1 MPAFYLRRWA
11 APDGRLQVYS
21 RDSRKFSTRNVKDL
35 GIKDFYTFINID
47 GSPDSRYEMVLER
60 LENEAATVL
69 EGLLSTFA
77 PISFVS
83 HEQRVSVATFV
94 AFQMARGP
102 RRRREEELLADYYA
116 KTVLGDAIP
125 DGELEALTIGYHQ
138 NEHIGDM
145 GPHAQNAIEH
155 IASRPFCLVVL
166 DRPLLFTSD
175 EPVIVNVG
183 GNHVLHHADCA
194 LTETQ
199 IEARLSKERR
209 KKKRLQRDVKRVVHI
224 SSAQPRGI
232 KRALEVI
239 LPLSPRTALLYG
251 PKGNWTGTVER
262 DRLEGAEADEFARKV
277 NQQMITYALD
287 LVAAHPNSGHFPET
301 EMPPVE
307 PILTVCDGSNAARI
321 SINRV
326 PTPLRP
332 QRFRWP
338 A

>member
-1 MPAFYLRRWA
+1 
-11 APDGRLQVYS
+11 
-21 RDSRKFSTRNVKDL
+21 
-35 GIKDFYTFINID
+35 
-47 GSPDSRYEMVLER
+47 
-60 LENEAATVL
+60 
-69 EGLLSTFA
+69 
-77 PISFVS
+77 
-83 HEQRVSVATFV
+83 
-94 AFQMARGP
+94 
-102 RRRREEELLADYYA
+102 
-116 KTVLGDAIP
+116 
-125 DGELEALTIGYHQ
+125 
-138 NEHIGDM
+138 
-145 GPHAQNAIEH
+145 
-155 IASRPFCLVVL
+155 
-166 DRPLLFTSD
+166 
-175 EPVIVNVG
+175 
-183 GNHVLHHADCA
+183 
-194 LTETQ
+194 
-199 IEARLSKERR
+199 
-209 KKKRLQRDVKRVVHI
+209 VHI

-307 PILTVCDGSNAARI
+307 PILTVCDGSNAASI